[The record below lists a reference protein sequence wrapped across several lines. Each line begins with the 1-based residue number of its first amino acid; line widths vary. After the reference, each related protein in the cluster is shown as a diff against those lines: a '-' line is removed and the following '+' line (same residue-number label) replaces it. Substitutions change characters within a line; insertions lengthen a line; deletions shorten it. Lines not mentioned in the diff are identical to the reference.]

1 MEQKILPVIFSTDT
15 FRGLEA
21 IFEYGA
27 ETFSPTMAQAFVSDL
42 IQELDSLSSSYLQH
56 AECRYLPTKSR
67 QYRMYTYVSYLIIY
81 RITDNQIEVLNV
93 IHKSRSIATIRAA
106 RNIRI

>member
-1 MEQKILPVIFSTDT
+1 MEQKILPVVFSVDT
-15 FRGLEA
+15 FQGLEA

-27 ETFSPTMAQAFVSDL
+27 ETFSPTMAQTFVSDL
-42 IQELDSLSSSYLQH
+42 IQELDSLGSKYMQQ

-67 QYRMYTYVSYLIIY
+67 RYRMYTFVSYLIIY
-81 RITDNQIEVLNV
+81 RITATQIEVLNV